1 MAFSIHVV
9 VGVRLQRHVDH
20 QSRSASA
27 VDVRGAF
34 KSGWSLMGLSKTSKK
49 TDALILFQLF
59 TRVSV

>member
-34 KSGWSLMGLSKTSKK
+34 KSGWSLMGL
-49 TDALILFQLF
+49 LFRQHIEPSYS
-59 TRVSV
+59 TA

>member
-9 VGVRLQRHVDH
+9 VGVRLQRHVDQ

-34 KSGWSLMGLSKTSKK
+34 KSGWSLMGL
-49 TDALILFQLF
+49 LFRQHIEL
-59 TRVSV
+59 SYSAA